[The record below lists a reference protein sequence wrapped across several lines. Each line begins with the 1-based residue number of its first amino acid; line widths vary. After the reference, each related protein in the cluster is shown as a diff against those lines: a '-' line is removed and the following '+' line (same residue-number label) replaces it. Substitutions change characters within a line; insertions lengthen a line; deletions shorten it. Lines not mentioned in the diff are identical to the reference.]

1 MRRNYAYGRRR
12 RKSRGWLWIIL
23 LILIGAGAA
32 YLYFSPLFERQNPK
46 IELKKSYFWNPHKP
60 ILVTLKDNRA
70 LGSYQAVLSD
80 GTRQIVVASGRF
92 EEPIRETQV
101 TIRLPKKSGLD
112 ESKGPWRLSI
122 IVRDRSLWNFGRGNE
137 TRRSTSIVVDTTPPV
152 VGVVAASPS
161 IIKGGS
167 ALVIFKAVDPHLKEV
182 YLQVGKKRFEVL
194 PYKHKGY
201 WATLMAWP
209 FRMQRFR
216 AKIVAIDTAGNRSE
230 LNVPIEEIDKKY
242 RVSWIRLSDRFLKGK
257 IAQIAAE
264 DPNASKAKSPLK
276 RFRAVNEGMRVA
288 NENLIHRY
296 TAKPSV
302 VDYDRW
308 KHLKAFYPLK
318 HAMRVANFGDERHY
332 YYTSKDHP
340 VSLSYHLGYDLA
352 STRHAPIYSSNSGQ
366 VVFAS
371 RNGIY
376 GNMPIIDHGFGLY
389 TIYGHC
395 SSLLVEK
402 GDRVKAGEVIA
413 KTGKTGL
420 AMGDHLHFG
429 MLVQGIEVLPMDWMK
444 QNWIKSHITA
454 VFRRADRIIA
464 SQL

>member
-1 MRRNYAYGRRR
+1 MRRNYVYGRRR
-12 RKSRGWLWIIL
+12 RKSRAWLWILL
-23 LILIGAGAA
+23 LILTGAGVG
-32 YLYFSPLFERQNPK
+32 YLSLSPTFERQKPR
-46 IELKKSYFWNPHKP
+46 IELKDRYFWNPKEP
-60 ILVTLKDNRA
+60 IVVTLKDNQGV
-70 LGSYQAVLSD
+70 GSYQAVLSD
-80 GTRQIVVASGRF
+80 GARRIVVGSGRF
-92 EEPIRETQV
+92 EEPLRQTQV
-101 TIRLPKKSGLD
+101 MIHLPKKSGLD
-112 ESKGPWRLSI
+112 ESKSPWRLD
-122 IVRDRSLWNFGRGNE
+122 VTLRDRSLWNFGRGNE
-137 TRRSTSIVVDTTPPV
+137 AHRSTRIVVDHTPPV

-161 IIKGGS
+161 IVKGGS

-201 WATLMAWP
+201 WATLIAWP

-230 LNVPIEEIDKKY
+230 LNVPIEEIGKKY
-242 RVSWIRLSDRFLKGK
+242 RVSWIHLSDRFLNGK
-257 IAQIAAE
+257 IVQIAQE
-264 DPNASKAKSPLK
+264 DPKASAAHSPLE
-276 RFRAVNEGMRVA
+276 RFRAVNEGMRIA

-296 TAKPSV
+296 TAKPSA

-308 KHLKAFYPLK
+308 KNLKAFYPLK
-318 HAMRVANFGDERHY
+318 HAMRVADFGDERHY

-352 STRHAPIYSSNSGQ
+352 STRHAPIYSSNAGR

-413 KTGKTGL
+413 KTGMTGL
-420 AMGDHLHFG
+420 ALGDHLHFG

-444 QNWIKSHITA
+444 QNWIKSHIDA
-454 VFRRADRIIA
+454 VFRRADRIIE